1 MPGMSGRKATG
12 ISAVAVFCCCLVCC
26 AIPGIVAL
34 VVLNQEFSDWPVVDA
49 VVVGTTFCSGGDS
62 SSESTY
68 SVRYNFTTLEGD
80 QIVAETDYCHS
91 PVPDIGE
98 TDQIRYD
105 PDDPS
110 SILEEDLLDIGFIAA
125 KAAAGVG
132 WACVAIGLCVAAF
145 TLTRPKPNDNNQTT
159 ISQPYSQPNGPA
171 GDYSV
176 GQQPVAFHTNIPS
189 AAAAPYSQPNGPA
202 GDYSVGQQPV
212 AFHTNI
218 PSAAAAP
225 YSQPNGP
232 AGDFG
237 NSLGGQEHPSAT
249 ATPVTYNAYGQPVV
263 YNGNVQPAQVYG
275 GTSQPASSGPATYYK

>member
-202 GDYSVGQQPV
+202 GD
-212 AFHTNI
+212 
-218 PSAAAAP
+218 
-225 YSQPNGP
+225 
-232 AGDFG
+232 FG